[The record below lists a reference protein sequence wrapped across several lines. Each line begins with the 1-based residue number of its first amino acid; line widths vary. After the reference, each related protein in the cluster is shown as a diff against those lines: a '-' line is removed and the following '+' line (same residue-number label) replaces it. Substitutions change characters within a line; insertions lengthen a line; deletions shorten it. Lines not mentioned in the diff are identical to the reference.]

1 MNEQINSEFVMLV
14 AGLTIGLFFSA
25 LVAFLAIASYH
36 KNPIRTMK
44 IIIRRGDDVELE
56 LNEMHQIYRKNDDEH
71 LVTRYKKYNQL
82 IEVTTYKSKDLFDDN

>member
-1 MNEQINSEFVMLV
+1 MNEQSEFVMLV

-25 LVAFLAIASYH
+25 LVAFLAIASFN

-82 IEVTTYKSKDLFDDN
+82 IEVTTYKSKNLFKDN